1 MNNDNYDINDI
12 YELVFKLYDPFM
24 TDKQWLIARVPDAS
38 DSELEYFLER
48 VAIYIHD
55 AHMDEM
61 DARQLAYIN
70 LTGHVLA

>member
-1 MNNDNYDINDI
+1 
-12 YELVFKLYDPFM
+12 M
-24 TDKQWLIARVPDAS
+24 TDREWLLERIPDAS

-48 VAIYIHD
+48 VAMYIHD

-70 LTGHVLA
+70 LTGQVLA